1 MIYIFIVLICAFSLA
16 VIFMAD
22 DDDNFK
28 DTSNSNNSNYRS
40 NYRVGDNKFSI
51 TLFFILLI
59 TLAVTI
65 LYVIVS
71 ESP

>member
-28 DTSNSNNSNYRS
+28 DT

-59 TLAVTI
+59 TLAVAI

>member
-28 DTSNSNNSNYRS
+28 DTSNSNNSNYR
-40 NYRVGDNKFSI
+40 VGDNKFSI

-59 TLAVTI
+59 TLAVAI